1 MFCSKCGAQIGQG
14 INFCMTCGQAVA
26 TGVQQ
31 QQPIPTTTASP
42 EPTYDFNP
50 FEQGNQTPPRK
61 FPVKWIALGAGALVA
76 IEAATAVIVAV
87 DNARYL
93 NPEASPAL
101 ESSLSPVKVEEAAL
115 AICSDLETA
124 MPTEATVQALLTR
137 TASINKYNGGDARR
151 AQKFKNGASW
161 LDSFEITDI
170 NAALE
175 DAAYGALDDVIAK
188 TENIRERD
196 RGAFADLW
204 QTSFVTFALE
214 TCGLQAR
221 SDAAIS
227 AQAGFTSARDSLTV
241 LAASVPWYPEGYYE
255 WADDSNVAW
264 KWVDVYDCSYAD
276 WCWKAKIISANGCS
290 DGLYA
295 EINILDGADN
305 VVDYTNDT
313 VSSLGP
319 MDTALLEFG
328 TFNSVHAAGQM
339 SKISCHNF

>member
-26 TGVQQ
+26 AGVQQ
-31 QQPIPTTTASP
+31 QPNLPPVFPA

-50 FEQGNQTPPRK
+50 FDQGNQTPARK
-61 FPVKWIALGAGALVA
+61 LPAKWIAIGAGALVA
-76 IEAATAVIVAV
+76 VVAATAVIVAV
-87 DNARYL
+87 DNSRYL
-93 NPEASPAL
+93 KPEASPAL
-101 ESSLSPVKVEEAAL
+101 ETSLSPVKVEEAAL
-115 AICSDLETA
+115 AICSDLEAA

-137 TASINKYNGGDARR
+137 TASINRYNSGDARR

-170 NAALE
+170 NASLE
-175 DAAYGALDDVIAK
+175 AAAFGALDDVIAK
-188 TENIRERD
+188 TETIRERD
-196 RGAFADLW
+196 RGAFASQW
-204 QTSFVTFALE
+204 QSNFVTYALE

-241 LAASVPWYPEGYYE
+241 LAASVPWYPQGYYE
-255 WADDSNVAW
+255 WADDPNVAW

-276 WCWKAKIISANGCS
+276 WCWKAKIISANGCP

-295 EINILDGADN
+295 EINILDSADN

-319 MDTALLEFG
+319 MGTALMEFG
-328 TFNSVHAAGQM
+328 TFNSVHAAGRM
-339 SKISCHNF
+339 SKISCHNY